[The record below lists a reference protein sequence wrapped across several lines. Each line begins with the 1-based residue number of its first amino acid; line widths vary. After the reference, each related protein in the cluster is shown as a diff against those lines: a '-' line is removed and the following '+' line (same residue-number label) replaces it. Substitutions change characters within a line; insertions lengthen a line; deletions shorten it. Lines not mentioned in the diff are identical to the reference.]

1 MDARSKSLLKRLAA
15 QKASPQNV
23 DPLQQFCPEEPTPKQ
38 REFLNLDCYEALYGG
53 AAGGGKSSTIL
64 MAALQY
70 VHVPGYSAL
79 ILRKSFADLALPGAI
94 MDRAKS
100 WLIPKGVQWQDRDK
114 VFTFPSGAKIQF
126 GYLDHADSVYRYQ
139 GSELQFLAFDEL
151 CQFREREYLY
161 LHSRIR
167 KSNNVDV
174 PLRIRNA
181 TNPGG
186 IGHRWVHAR
195 FVDPTTRAG
204 RVFVPAKLEDNPH
217 LNREEYLQ
225 ALSNLDPI
233 TRAQLERG
241 EWVESGEGRMYSF
254 DRPRNIYMPHD
265 GETPPDR
272 FVLGVDLGA
281 SQSKPSTA
289 FTVIGF
295 WTHNSKDMVVLQSY
309 KLAGMTPSSIA
320 EEIHSLGKSYEFER
334 IVVDAGALG
343 KGYVEEFRQRWAI
356 PAEAATKSNR
366 LGYIKL
372 LNGDLTNGAVK
383 VDEKMAAQLIAE
395 WEVVQWDAHG
405 RDAAPG
411 SEDHCSDATL
421 YAWREA
427 KAWLS
432 TQKLPVPKPGT
443 EEYAKYEEE
452 LMWEQSQPREQDW
465 ESLYTG

>member
-1 MDARSKSLLKRLAA
+1 MDARSKALLKRLAVSK
-15 QKASPQNV
+15 QTET
-23 DPLQQFCPEEPTPKQ
+23 DPLKQYCPETPTAKQ
-38 REFLNLDCYEALYGG
+38 REFLGLDCYEALYGG

-151 CQFREREYLY
+151 TQFREREYLY

-167 KSNNVDV
+167 KTTEAQV

-186 IGHRWVHAR
+186 IGHRWVYAR
-195 FVDPTTRAG
+195 FVDPETRG
-204 RVFVPAKLEDNPH
+204 TRLFTPAKLEDNPH
-217 LNREEYLQ
+217 LNKDEYLQ

-241 EWVESGEGRMYSF
+241 EWIESGEGRMYLY
-254 DRPRNIYMPHD
+254 DRARNLSTPQEGDMTPH
-265 GETPPDR
+265 R
-272 FVLGVDLGA
+272 YILGVDLGA
-281 SQSKPSTA
+281 SEKTASTA
-289 FTVIGF
+289 FAVLGF
-295 WTHNSKDMVVLQSY
+295 WSKNNKDLVCVESY

-320 EEIHSLGKSYEFER
+320 EEIRKLMDRYEFER

-356 PAEAATKSNR
+356 PAKPATKSNR
-366 LGYIKL
+366 LAYIKL
-372 LNGDLTNGAVK
+372 LNGDLHNANVK
-383 VDEKMAAQLIAE
+383 ISSVGTKQLVDELESI
-395 WEVVQWDAHG
+395 QWNEAGTDS
-405 RDAAPG
+405 APG
-411 SEDHCSDATL
+411 SQDHCADAFL

-427 KAWLS
+427 KHWLS
-432 TQKLPVPKPGT
+432 TMDEPGPKPGT
-443 EEYAKYEEE
+443 AEYLAHVEKQ
-452 LMWEQSQPREQDW
+452 MWDDAQPKEDDW
-465 ESLYTG
+465 ESLHYG